1 MGRRAQA
8 AKAATLLIKRAP
20 AWI

>member
-8 AKAATLLIKRAP
+8 FP
-20 AWI
+20 CN